1 MAIAAV
7 VKLKLSD
14 DVEVAKALSTL
25 TDDEFEGDSD
35 VRQQAREAL
44 RTLSQ
49 EN

>member
-1 MAIAAV
+1 M
-7 VKLKLSD
+7 KLKLRD
-14 DVEVAKALSTL
+14 DAEVAKALSKL
-25 TDDEFEGDSD
+25 IDDDFEGDPD